1 MAQTKCF
8 LMQCYPSIFMRS
20 YANPKGR
27 ILNVNLMRWFHF
39 EWRLHFNAIWICISW
54 QYIKLLIHSFISSI
68 IHLVARLEKKQL
80 KTLFI
85 HWVPLDEHT
94 KYISRVDF
102 VYSNNFPFKMG
113 QECTKVHNTSI
124 ALYKLQNVFLE
135 GTDSRK
141 ISSLINSIKYNFIKY
156 IKYDI
161 PTKT

>member
-1 MAQTKCF
+1 M
-8 LMQCYPSIFMRS
+8 
-20 YANPKGR
+20 
-27 ILNVNLMRWFHF
+27 
-39 EWRLHFNAIWICISW
+39 
-54 QYIKLLIHSFISSI
+54 IHSFISSI
-68 IHLVARLEKKQL
+68 IHLVARLEKKQR

-141 ISSLINSIKYNFIKY
+141 ISSLINSIKYNFIMY

-161 PTKT
+161 KVNIYIYTTPRHDFGSVEIFLQTHLINNTYHIIVITIKMPIWRNRLLHCTYLI

>member
-1 MAQTKCF
+1 MI
-8 LMQCYPSIFMRS
+8 SIHFYEELS
-20 YANPKGR
+20 EPKTNVR
-27 ILNVNLMRWFHF
+27 IWNVNLMRLFHF

-54 QYIKLLIHSFISSI
+54 QYIKIIDSFISSI
-68 IHLVARLEKKQL
+68 IHLVARLEKKQH

-113 QECTKVHNTSI
+113 QECTKVYNTSI

-135 GTDSRK
+135 GKASRK
-141 ISSLINSIKYNFIKY
+141 TSSLINSIFR
-156 IKYDI
+156 
-161 PTKT
+161 